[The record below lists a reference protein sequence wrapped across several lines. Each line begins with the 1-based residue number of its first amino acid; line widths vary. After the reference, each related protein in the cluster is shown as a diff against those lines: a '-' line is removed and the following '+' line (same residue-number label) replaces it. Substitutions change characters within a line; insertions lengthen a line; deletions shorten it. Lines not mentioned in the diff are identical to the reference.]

1 MDRTPLSKPDVSRTH
16 ICKAAVSNTAEPLP
30 EPIAPLED
38 RLGFWLRMA
47 QQSAFDT
54 FHRAMAPLGLT
65 PGRLAVLLLLEGQPG
80 MRQAVLAE
88 TLRVKPSNLTVLL
101 AALEEEG
108 LVRRAEDAANRRANR
123 LHLTAAGKALLKKA
137 KAVEAEVERDLAGD
151 MTEAERLRVIAVL
164 RRIAGA

>member
-1 MDRTPLSKPDVSRTH
+1 MDQTPVSKTH
-16 ICKAAVSNTAEPLP
+16 LAKAAVSNTAEPLP

-47 QQSAFDT
+47 QQSAFDA
-54 FHRAMAPLGLT
+54 FHRAMSPLGLT

-88 TLRVKPSNLTVLL
+88 SLRVKPSNLTVLL

-123 LHLTAAGKALLKKA
+123 LHLTAAGRALLKKA
-137 KAVEAEVERDLAGD
+137 KAVEAEVERELAGD